1 MKPDQEMDVDEKGE
15 CTRICMHAWQKEE
28 VTRSVEHILSSLFS
42 PAFDPRACQ
51 RASATHRKA
60 SAPFLPKA
68 LGRSTP
74 SQCCGVQPVCCLHR
88 ANPCV
93 GARTLGNRG
102 MRRRRSKKRF
112 VHLLHDAGP
121 CSKWRLCKAQGERD

>member
-42 PAFDPRACQ
+42 PAFDPPACQ
-51 RASATHRKA
+51 RASATHRNA

-74 SQCCGVQPVCCLHR
+74 SQSCGVQPVCCLHR
-88 ANPCV
+88 ADPVC
-93 GARTLGNRG
+93 GSEDAREPGNAEEALE
-102 MRRRRSKKRF
+102 KA
-112 VHLLHDAGP
+112 L
-121 CSKWRLCKAQGERD
+121 CSLVA